1 MYYFVLTQRIATQTA
16 ENKMLPKTSKII
28 VLNQEISN
36 ESVNSKDLAISQR
49 TISVDVCLTMD
60 NMLIMMTVFT
70 T

>member
-1 MYYFVLTQRIATQTA
+1 MYYFVLTQRVATQTA
-16 ENKMLPKTSKII
+16 ENKMLPETSKII
-28 VLNQEISN
+28 VLNQEISD

>member
-28 VLNQEISN
+28 VLNQEISD

>member
-28 VLNQEISN
+28 VLNQEISD

-49 TISVDVCLTMD
+49 TIPVDVCLTMD